1 MNTAE
6 LQRAIEQRTAWRPI
20 RVGECALCGQKPVSL
35 LTDTSQGTKGT
46 FINVTPAVQVA
57 SEPARSDDE
66 PWLEELALLAEVS
79 FL

>member
-1 MNTAE
+1 MTRFNNTAE

-20 RVGECALCGQKPVSL
+20 AVGECALCGQKPAPKPKP
-35 LTDTSQGTKGT
+35 D
-46 FINVTPAVQVA
+46 N
-57 SEPARSDDE
+57 E